1 VNIARWSSP
10 KAPSWSLNAARL
22 DRADAPRL
30 QMRRNYGMSRSGGPE
45 PQPIP
50 RAGRLAAP
58 GIGTLLAEAT
68 PGEILDLLAGGTL
81 E

>member
-1 VNIARWSSP
+1 
-10 KAPSWSLNAARL
+10 
-22 DRADAPRL
+22 
-30 QMRRNYGMSRSGGPE
+30 MRRNYGMSRSGGPE